1 MEFCSGG
8 NLERKIDSG
17 ISLAE
22 SLDVAEKILTGLQDL
37 HMNGKIH
44 RDLKPENVLFDSAGN
59 PKLTDFGI
67 SGHINIQLTVVNNE
81 GKPEQIFGSYAY
93 MAPEQLSPVKRKNTL
108 LPTIDIFSFGVLCYE
123 MISSKLPFGPWET
136 HDDIDPYI
144 RNASKGDF
152 IPFESSLKLDPTW
165 KKIIAKCLSS
175 DREKRYQNV
184 GEVRMDLKGQHFSND
199 NMPCT
204 SDFKL
209 RILDG
214 EEYGKLYEV
223 ALERTICLG
232 RRSSS
237 VKNEVVLEETISN
250 YISRRHATFE
260 RIGNGIFIRDGQW
273 NNKIQTWVTSK
284 NGTYVNGILIGSL
297 AGHHLHRN
305 DIITVGNTSIKIY

>member
-1 MEFCSGG
+1 
-8 NLERKIDSG
+8 
-17 ISLAE
+17 
-22 SLDVAEKILTGLQDL
+22 
-37 HMNGKIH
+37 
-44 RDLKPENVLFDSAGN
+44 
-59 PKLTDFGI
+59 
-67 SGHINIQLTVVNNE
+67 
-81 GKPEQIFGSYAY
+81 
-93 MAPEQLSPVKRKNTL
+93 
-108 LPTIDIFSFGVLCYE
+108 
-123 MISSKLPFGPWET
+123 
-136 HDDIDPYI
+136 
-144 RNASKGDF
+144 
-152 IPFESSLKLDPTW
+152 
-165 KKIIAKCLSS
+165 
-175 DREKRYQNV
+175 
-184 GEVRMDLKGQHFSND
+184 MDLEGQHFSKD

-237 VKNEVVLEETISN
+237 VKNELVLEETISN
-250 YISRRHATFE
+250 YISRRQATFE